1 MYSKLQYISQGK
13 EVSSQLYNIQAA
25 LDAGCKWIQLRY
37 KQADEPSMFSLAVAV
52 KKLCDHYKAIL
63 IINDFVSIAREVD
76 ADGVHVGLSDTPVP
90 VARKKLEPGK
100 IIGGTAN
107 TLADVEQRI
116 SEQCDY
122 IGLGPYRFTATKE
135 KLSPILGLDGY
146 RDIMNVLAA
155 KNSFIPV
162 YAIGG
167 ILSDDI
173 TAILSTGVHGIA
185 VSGMVTNAPD
195 KHAVVSYVSS
205 L

>member
-13 EVSSQLYNIQAA
+13 DVSSQLYNIQAA

-37 KQADEPSMFSLAVAV
+37 KQADELSLFSLAVAV
-52 KKLCDHYKAIL
+52 KKLCDGYNAIL

-76 ADGVHVGLSDTPVP
+76 ADGVHVGLSDTPVAA
-90 VARKKLEPGK
+90 ARGKLPPGK

-107 TLADVEQRI
+107 TLADVIQRI
-116 SEQCDY
+116 GEQCDY

-135 KLSPILGLDGY
+135 KLSPILGLEGY
-146 RDIMNVLAA
+146 REIMKALAVQKA
-155 KNSFIPV
+155 SIPV

-167 ILSDDI
+167 IPYEDVP
-173 TAILSTGVHGIA
+173 AILSTGVHGIA
-185 VSGMVTNAPD
+185 VSGMIANATD
-195 KHAVVSYVSS
+195 KHAVVSYMSS